1 MCLLD
6 DCDTWS
12 VTVKVGRREEWSK
25 TWRWEDYTAAQG
37 MQEDEGRESGIM
49 VVFKI
54 CTSCEVGVW
63 VLYCMNVWGFFNN
76 VGVCM
81 VGIVIVWVFW

>member
-1 MCLLD
+1 
-6 DCDTWS
+6 
-12 VTVKVGRREEWSK
+12 
-25 TWRWEDYTAAQG
+25 

-81 VGIVIVWVFW
+81 VGIVIMWVFW